1 MFRRSIQEYF
11 KFSKK
16 ELNGILILCL
26 LLFLLLILPFIYEP
40 HFFTRSIDIDEFKKE
55 AAAFEASLKQKK
67 PYSYREIPIASDLT
81 DPKAVYFNFDPNLL
95 PESDW
100 RKLGLS
106 EKQIRVIKNYEAK
119 GGRFYRK
126 EDVQKM
132 YVISKEKY
140 RELEPYIQIKATKF
154 ENRKEKPGAQFAV
167 TKFMQIDLNT
177 ADSLSL
183 QQIKGIGPAF
193 ASRIVRYRDRLGGFY
208 ALTQLKEVY
217 GVDSLKYAQW
227 LPQLTLSKNLK
238 LISINSADFESLK
251 KHPYLNYKQINAL
264 IQYRK
269 QHGPFDN
276 LQSLGKVGIISEEN
290 LRKIAPY
297 LNFE

>member
-16 ELNGILILCL
+16 ELNGIFVLCL
-26 LLFLLLILPFIYEP
+26 LLLLLLIFPFIYEP
-40 HFFTRSIDIDEFKKE
+40 HFLTKSINIQEFKKE
-55 AAAFEASLKQKK
+55 AAAFEASLKRTK
-67 PYSYREIPIASDLT
+67 PYSYREISAASESNK
-81 DPKAVYFNFDPNLL
+81 PKAVYFDFDPNQL
-95 PESDW
+95 PEADW

-106 EKQIRVIKNYEAK
+106 EKQIRVIKNYEDK

-140 RELEPYIQIKATKF
+140 RELESYIHIDPGRF
-154 ENRKEKPGAQFAV
+154 ENRKEKPGAPSPVAKSIQL
-167 TKFMQIDLNT
+167 DLNT

-183 QQIKGIGPAF
+183 QQIRGIGPAF
-193 ASRIVRYRDRLGGFY
+193 ASRIIRYRDRLGGFY
-208 ALTQLKEVY
+208 AIVQLKEVY

-227 LPQLTLSKNLK
+227 LPHFTLSKNLK
-238 LISINSADFESLK
+238 MIAINSADFESLK

-269 QHGPFDN
+269 QHGPFNN
-276 LQSLGKVGIISEEN
+276 LQSLGKVGIIPEEN

>member
-16 ELNGILILCL
+16 ELNGILVLCL
-26 LLFLLLILPFIYEP
+26 LLLLLLVFPFIYEP
-40 HFFTRSIDIDEFKKE
+40 HFLTKSINIEEFKKE
-55 AAAFEASLKQKK
+55 ATAFEASLKRTKT
-67 PYSYREIPIASDLT
+67 YSYREISAASELT
-81 DPKAVYFNFDPNLL
+81 KPKAVYFNFDPNLL

-140 RELEPYIQIKATKF
+140 RELEPYIHIEPNRF
-154 ENRKEKPGAQFAV
+154 ENRKEKPGTQSALA
-167 TKFMQIDLNT
+167 KFIQIDLNT

-183 QQIKGIGPAF
+183 QQIRGIGPAF
-193 ASRIVRYRDRLGGFY
+193 ASRIIRYRDRLGGFH
-208 ALTQLKEVY
+208 AMVQLKEVY

-227 LPQLTLSKNLK
+227 LPHLTLSKNLK
-238 LISINSADFESLK
+238 RISINSADFESLK

-269 QHGPFDN
+269 QHGPFSN